1 LPHSF
6 SGKEATA
13 YEEFRILEI
22 MLSACIY
29 QVDRTLEAFQLSV
42 LRERFFKAF
51 QCNQQIL
58 ETKTNRKTAPA
69 VLCLI
74 VQDCLK

>member
-6 SGKEATA
+6 SGKQATA

-29 QVDRTLEAFQLSV
+29 QVDRTLEAFQPSV
-42 LRERFFKAF
+42 LRERVGCMKYTLKR
-51 QCNQQIL
+51 L
-58 ETKTNRKTAPA
+58 ELVPT
-69 VLCLI
+69 
-74 VQDCLK
+74 